1 MIKKIYLS
9 YITQWEKGQSYSMQV
24 CYDFVSERLRVDDYQ
39 GNMEEM
45 VSMLKKLSKKSS
57 FSKIIVKSRVEDWR
71 FLLSK
76 GFFLEGVIDNYFKGQ
91 NAYFMAYYLSDKR
104 RTSREWKKEDE
115 LIEKVYEL
123 PTSSSVD
130 PLPTEYTIRL
140 ANVEDAS
147 ALASLYNQV
156 FSSYPTPINDE
167 MYIQTAIR
175 EGSIFYVVEWDRSI
189 VSAASAE
196 VNTTYLNAE
205 ITDCATL
212 PGYRSYGFMKLLI
225 SKLEKELVKRKIFC
239 SYSLARAGSYGINAC
254 LKKLDYKY
262 NGRLTNNCSISDKY
276 ENMNVWVKK
285 LI

>member
-1 MIKKIYLS
+1 MKKIYLS

-76 GFFLEGVIDNYFKGQ
+76 GFFLEGVIDNYFKGHD
-91 NAYFMAYYLSDKR
+91 AYFMVYYLSDKR

-130 PLPTEYTIRL
+130 PIPSEYTVRL

-167 MYIQTAIR
+167 MYIQTAMK
-175 EGSIFYVVEWDRSI
+175 EGSIFYVVEWNGSI

-239 SYSLARAGSYGINAC
+239 SYSLARAGSNSINAC
-254 LKKLDYKY
+254 LRKLDYQY
-262 NGRLTNNCSISDKY
+262 NGRLTNNCSINDKY